1 MEISKEASEKKRKRT
16 IKIESGTSGGAGD
29 AKAEPKKLKIIHE
42 SPAVGGG
49 RALFYAEEE
58 EVEQRK
64 VGQEVT
70 LFHSACDD
78 ITRTIKEIKALKES
92 SDKDMKVEI
101 EGKKLEVMLQ
111 VVMLKKLN
119 RLSHIRCKKVKDKTT
134 EVKNMIDKSQLQ
146 LQNLLYEIL
155 HLEKEIVKCLA
166 FRSKD
171 EEIDLVPEEQFYKE
185 APPEISKPEETEA
198 NQHKLTLARLD
209 WELEQ
214 RKQLAARLQEAEQK
228 REQMDANNRTTHEQ
242 LDNLQPK
249 LNSILQ
255 STKPV
260 QDYLNMP
267 FDAVREEHMI
277 AQYLPHPLFVLYMQT
292 CAYRDAADKGL
303 DVKLEGD
310 VDKAKSVASAGPV
323 TIDEESDSEQE
334 EQEEVEKKNKK
345 RSRRKTADVQKADKK
360 SKVFVRHPLSV
371 VVQVTCEDES
381 SLELTF
387 NFLTYLKVITVM
399 VKVITPSRLNT
410 NCISGSDLLASE
422 EVLCD
427 LYPGD
432 SGFISPNHSNQFDL
446 NRFGLK
452 EFRDYVGQ
460 FGHPYLWAQKM
471 GGLQFLSGEPGAPQ
485 STVARHSLPSTVS
498 RLRRRL
504 QSRLEL
510 LTQLA
515 ALERGTVPVS
525 SKYQSLFPVKLSS
538 SLKSWARSTYP
549 DFLECPYTQRAIEAR
564 TAGEGDLYFR
574 AVIERGSAN
583 LTAQIVVGPD
593 YPIEAPLFCV
603 NISWGSNRTALNDIH
618 VQELEEEVNVQYE
631 ELVHAGSRDQLLTNQ
646 LQRLVM
652 CLDVYLE
659 TESLTASQEGP
670 VEIAKEKVFTRTA
683 RGRQRTKPYKYS
695 SDTGIFTHR

>member
-16 IKIESGTSGGAGD
+16 IKIESGTSGG
-29 AKAEPKKLKIIHE
+29 
-42 SPAVGGG
+42 
-49 RALFYAEEE
+49 AEEE

-371 VVQVTCEDES
+371 VVQVTCE
-381 SLELTF
+381 
-387 NFLTYLKVITVM
+387 
-399 VKVITPSRLNT
+399 
-410 NCISGSDLLASE
+410 
-422 EVLCD
+422 
-427 LYPGD
+427 
-432 SGFISPNHSNQFDL
+432 
-446 NRFGLK
+446 